1 MNQTIVNNQTRR
13 LVSNLEILLVTSGVI
28 LDYRRT
34 HNKMPTAKYEY
45 AYTISYKKR
54 KFASICGSNVKE
66 EKPGL
71 GWIAW
76 DLLMELEQ
84 EPLVESQ
91 VARVRQESFADDFA
105 AHLETKLTEA
115 RKLSRC
121 LGDDL
126 YAKCADLIRS
136 FQIKTDLSGHYG
148 ESREMTTRSFGNVK
162 VPDNLVPEMFQ

>member
-1 MNQTIVNNQTRR
+1 MNQTIVSNQTRR
-13 LVSNLEILLVTSGVI
+13 LVARLEILLVTSGVD

-34 HNKMPTAKYEY
+34 HDKMPTAKYEY
-45 AYTISYKKR
+45 AYTVSYKRR
-54 KFASICGSNVKE
+54 KFTSTCGSNVKDE
-66 EKPGL
+66 YPAL

-84 EPLVESQ
+84 EPYAQAHVVRVKDESYG
-91 VARVRQESFADDFA
+91 DDFA
-105 AHLETKLTEA
+105 AHVEAKLTEA
-115 RKLSRC
+115 RKLQRC

-136 FQIKTDLSGHYG
+136 FQIRTDLSGHYG